1 MECPTPCI
9 CGRIVE
15 LDDMYAIDAKLPDG
29 GNLVCKWC
37 HCDECDGTGECG
49 NCDDGECPYCCNTC
63 GHCKGTGDCK
73 KCNGR
78 GYKIHPTWD
87 DQ

>member
-1 MECPTPCI
+1 MECPTPCV

-37 HCDECDGTGECG
+37 HCDKCNGTGGCIECDGLGECCTCGSQCVDCDGTGDCEECG
-49 NCDDGECPYCCNTC
+49 
-63 GHCKGTGDCK
+63 
-73 KCNGR
+73 GR
-78 GYKIHPTWD
+78 GYKIKKG